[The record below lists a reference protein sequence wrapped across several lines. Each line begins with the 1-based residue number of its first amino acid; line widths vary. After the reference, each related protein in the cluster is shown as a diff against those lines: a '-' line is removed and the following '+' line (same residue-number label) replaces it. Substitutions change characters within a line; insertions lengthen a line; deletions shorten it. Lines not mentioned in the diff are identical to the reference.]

1 MQRAGH
7 QTGGERGQRLNRRPN
22 QLNRLVRGLITALT
36 LGAFFAFAPGG
47 AAQETPSDPRFGIV
61 GGYDAPGAVADL
73 PLGWEVVPL
82 RWDAFQPGGP
92 GQWNT
97 TAVTEDGVSQAVS
110 EGREVVG
117 VLVGTPAWATDGS
130 PGSGVPTGLYL
141 PVDDPG
147 NQWAGFVRQAASYYA
162 ARGVNRIAVWADQDI
177 PPGTVGATWDGSVE
191 DYYRLVQVA
200 YVAAREANPNVV
212 IHLGGAGSNPAWF
225 DAFMDIA
232 ADDPDAPA
240 SDYYFD
246 VVTVHSLYSPE
257 RLYTAI
263 QTPFAVMQAQGIPLK
278 EVWVNRA
285 GARPADDPGLY
296 PEDHV
301 FAVYPHVTLEEQ
313 ASYVVQAYALGFA
326 ANRGSRIAYYRL
338 VDDPAA
344 DNGEGF
350 GLLRVD
356 GTSRPAYEAYR
367 LVVNEFNGFT
377 FARRVEEEAG
387 PTLDYVR
394 FTFETTVKHV
404 VWARTP
410 ETATLVIPARSE
422 GATLVNTV
430 TNARQT
436 VTPQDG
442 VYRVTAPGAA
452 CDDPPEGCAIGG
464 VPWMLIEEGLDDPIN
479 ELAPEV
485 TVEPGGVVLT
495 PEGDQVT
502 ATATPATGP
511 PTDTPSAPTAGETVE
526 ATEAPLAA
534 TGAAAAPAP
543 TEAPAVTPT
552 QAVSEHVADREGG
565 IGRGLLAFGMIG
577 AGILV
582 IGGGV
587 IYFFAGLRR
596 AGGEQRGIKD
606 STTGAGGDL
615 E

>member
-7 QTGGERGQRLNRRPN
+7 QTGGERGQRLIRSD
-22 QLNRLVRGLITALT
+22 QLNRLVRGFAAALT

-47 AAQETPSDPRFGIV
+47 ATRSAAQEAPSDPRFGIV
-61 GGYDAPGAVADL
+61 GGYDAPGAIEGLAV
-73 PLGWEVVPL
+73 GWEVVPL

-97 TAVTEDGVSQAVS
+97 TAVTEDWVSQAVS

-147 NQWAGFVRQAASYYA
+147 NLWAGFVRQAASYYA

-177 PPGTVGATWDGSVE
+177 PPGTFGATWDGSVE

-200 YVAAREANPNVV
+200 YVAAREANPNAV

-225 DAFMDIA
+225 DTFMDIV

-285 GARPADDPGLY
+285 GARPADDPGFY

-301 FAVYPHVTLEEQ
+301 FAVYPNVTLEEQ

-338 VDDPAA
+338 VDDPAV

-367 LVVNEFNGFT
+367 LVVSEFNGFT

-442 VYRVTAPGAA
+442 VYRVVAPGAD

-485 TVEPGGVVLT
+485 TVEPGGVVPT

-502 ATATPATGP
+502 ETPMPTVAP
-511 PTDTPSAPTAGETVE
+511 PAPTAGETV
-526 ATEAPLAA
+526 ATDVPLAA

-543 TEAPAVTPT
+543 TEAPAATPT
-552 QAVSEHVADREGG
+552 QANADHTQDGDSG
-565 IGRGLLAFGMIG
+565 IGRNLLAFGMIG

-596 AGGEQRGIKD
+596 AGGGQRGMKD
-606 STTGAGGDL
+606 STADA
-615 E
+615 EDDRE